1 MKSYLTFQ
9 EIPTNKK
16 TKTFEVISKT
26 DGSKLGEIK
35 WHTGYRKYAFLVKS
49 LVSVQAVDMSDDNEK
64 ISYFSEATYN
74 DIKMGFKRANNGAI
88 TIQADT
94 KIFDTVCLKEITS
107 FIEKLM
113 EERKANEAK
122 NTIQESD

>member
-1 MKSYLTFQ
+1 MKSYIEFK
-9 EIPTNKK
+9 EIPTTTK
-16 TKTFEVISKT
+16 TKLFHVISKT

-35 WHTGYRKYAFLVKS
+35 WHSGYRKYAFFVKS

-74 DIKMGFKRANNGAI
+74 DIKIGFKRANNGAI

-113 EERKANEAK
+113 EERKTNETK
-122 NTIQESD
+122 TTIQESD

>member
-1 MKSYLTFQ
+1 MTSYLTFQ

-16 TKTFEVISKT
+16 TKTFHVISKT

-35 WHTGYRKYAFLVKS
+35 WHTGYRKYALFVTSDIYTNYIMQEVK
-49 LVSVQAVDMSDDNEK
+49 V
-64 ISYFSEATYN
+64 
-74 DIKMGFKRANNGAI
+74 
-88 TIQADT
+88 DT

-113 EERKANEAK
+113 EERKAND
-122 NTIQESD
+122 NQNRN

>member
-9 EIPTNKK
+9 EIPTSKK
-16 TKTFEVISKT
+16 TKTFHVISKT

-35 WHTGYRKYAFLVKS
+35 WHSGYRKYAFFVKS
-49 LVSVQAVDMSDDNEK
+49 LVYVQAVDMSDDNEK
-64 ISYFSEATYN
+64 ISYLSEASYN
-74 DIKMGFKRANNGAI
+74 DIKMTFKRSNNGAI